1 MEFLNDGG
9 NKERTV
15 TDTKNLSSFAQKSN
29 HRESVTIYLL
39 TLGKYCLGKEEGETF
54 RVILCST
61 ESVLVFWEQ
70 GHEDCA

>member
-9 NKERTV
+9 NKECTV

-39 TLGKYCLGKEEGETF
+39 TGE
-54 RVILCST
+54 ILP
-61 ESVLVFWEQ
+61 
-70 GHEDCA
+70 G